1 MLSGSTAKDV
11 TSSKNALELQG
22 GADTPGT
29 GSLQRIVAQGRVSSP
44 APAAKFHWEATNTY
58 LPSRSYSERAAGAA
72 TACQVM
78 RQRRE

>member
-1 MLSGSTAKDV
+1 MPSGSTAKDV

-29 GSLQRIVAQGRVSSP
+29 GSLQRIIAQGRVSSP
-44 APAAKFHWEATNTY
+44 APAAKFRWEATNMY
-58 LPSRSYSERAAGAA
+58 LPSRGYSERAVGAA

-78 RQRRE
+78 RQQRE